1 MSTRTTKRT
10 AAGRKRAP
18 RLPKA
23 ARAVAQQAAE
33 LLWDR
38 GVPPQRLVDEVYAA
52 LLLRCLKQAQGNF
65 ADAAAL
71 FGVSRQSIQQFVASP
86 LRDAR
91 WKPYQHNRRRR
102 RAPTP

>member
-1 MSTRTTKRT
+1 MTKRT

-23 ARAVAQQAAE
+23 ARAVAQDAAA

-38 GVPPQRLVDEVYAA
+38 GVPPHRLVEEVYAV
-52 LLLRCLKQAQGNF
+52 LLLRALKQAQGNF
-65 ADAAAL
+65 AAAAAL
-71 FGVSRQSIQQFVASP
+71 FGVSRQSIQQYVTSP

-91 WKPYQHNRRRR
+91 WKSYQHNRRLR
-102 RAPTP
+102 RAPAP